1 MKRIKTNVKFTRR
14 ILSEDEIQELL
25 KNENILGIRYE
36 REIIYS
42 GKFKLWAVQEK
53 IKYPF
58 KSARQI
64 FEEAKFDMNILDERT
79 PQRRLNVWMK
89 KYKKFGA
96 EYFDDIADKYYY
108 KSLDSGDKHE

>member
-1 MKRIKTNVKFTRR
+1 MVKKEIKYSRRVFT
-14 ILSEDEIQELL
+14 ENEIDTLM
-25 KNENILGIRYE
+25 KNENILGIRYK

-64 FEEAKFDMNILDERT
+64 FEEGNFDMNILDERT
-79 PQRRLNVWMK
+79 PQRRLNAWVK

-96 EYFDDIADKYYY
+96 ECFEDMADKYYF
-108 KSLDSGDKHE
+108 KSLDGGDEK

>member
-1 MKRIKTNVKFTRR
+1 MKRIKKEIKYTKR

-25 KNENILGIRYE
+25 KNENVLGVRYE

-53 IKYPF
+53 LKYPF

-64 FEEAKFDMNILDERT
+64 FEEGHFDMNILDERT
-79 PQRRLNVWMK
+79 PQRRLNCWIK
-89 KYKKFGA
+89 KYKKFGV
-96 EYFDDIADKYYY
+96 EYFDDVANKYFY
-108 KSLDSGDKHE
+108 KSLDKDQE